1 MLKIKMPDKFNSNT
15 QKAKE
20 EEELD
25 KPEIALSTAS

>member
-20 EEELD
+20 EEVD
-25 KPEIALSTAS
+25 KPEIALRTAS